1 MGLSTQF
8 EKAGEIMDWDKA
20 ENYLNMLIE
29 EYKSI
34 GCTGL
39 FALSLTLIPLKNRLD
54 KGERT
59 ESLYNEIME
68 CE

>member
-1 MGLSTQF
+1 
-8 EKAGEIMDWDKA
+8 MDWNKA
-20 ENYLNMLIE
+20 EDYLNFLIQ
-29 EYKSI
+29 EYESV
-34 GCTGL
+34 GWAGPTC

-68 CE
+68 LCIANSQGNLF

>member
-1 MGLSTQF
+1 MN
-8 EKAGEIMDWDKA
+8 WDEAKR
-20 ENYLNMLIE
+20 YLDFIIQ
-29 EYKSI
+29 EYESI
-34 GCTGL
+34 GWTGK
-39 FALSLTLIPLKNRLD
+39 FALELTLYPLRERFD